1 MKIPI
6 AIHAAPAALFR
17 YLTCISCRTGVGDL
31 PAPLSPKAPPQWYQ
45 ASAVSR
51 IGEATSFLRAKCA
64 AICLVVAALIGS
76 SLSLRA
82 ATPPGT
88 SLISTIELSP
98 GGSTYTPQQFGFNQ
112 TTHKL
117 YTLGQYYT
125 NTNVALINTTTG
137 SFVTGIR
144 EPKITTSDGDST
156 LQAYGIAVDDSTT
169 AGGNKVYYVSQ
180 IGYNTTRHLV
190 LVTGDGAT
198 DTIDPNTAVILPI
211 TELIVSGIGVNPV
224 NHKVYVSDY
233 YGTVAVVDGPT
244 HSVIKTIQMPSGNGA
259 NLIVAIP
266 ASNKMLAFPFG
277 PVVLIDSSSDS
288 LTTLSIPSF
297 YASDA
302 AYDSANGR
310 IYAVGQDQNG
320 TTQLIVFDGS
330 GTIVAS
336 TTAGVPSG
344 AKSIAVDAAGGK
356 VYVGTPTPY
365 NTNGTITAF
374 SATSLAVVGSFP
386 QGAGKLAIDST
397 NSSRIYLLDYSSN
410 GARFELLNQV
420 GVLNVNDGSLAKVTI
435 GYQPGTVAVNRQTN
449 RTYVADAQAP
459 ELVVIDGA
467 TDSVSAR
474 VTVQPAVNG
483 VGYFGQSY
491 ARLIAVSEA
500 VNRVY
505 LPRTVVDPV
514 DGTRTFVVDIL
525 DGSTNA
531 LITTIS
537 VGSYVYAVAVDDT
550 RRHLLIATAGTM
562 YVYGIDS
569 NSLVATAALPN
580 NIFGMVANPATGR
593 IYVGILDSGVTVLD
607 GDSYGVL
614 ASSITSG
621 AEPVPMAVD
630 QKRNKIYVAN
640 IAAGSVDNSF
650 TVIDGATNTSQTIS
664 NISSN
669 TGGDAVQSVA
679 VDEVSNTVYVLDNAD
694 QSGGNGWVT
703 VYSAANNYSFLGEI
717 SVGTTP
723 AGMAF
728 NSTSRQLF
736 VTNEPDGTVSVLLN
750 GTRPPPP
757 VPAHGGLSDTYF
769 SVDGY
774 ASGGTVVNGTPLAF
788 LAQQSGTPAGLN
800 VRVQVSTT
808 PNDASSWTSLPNGT
822 DGFMAYD
829 SSSLQFVLTSSSY
842 PLSGGVYFRA
852 ISAAPGY
859 PDSISTAVGPFNLTT
874 NLTPPGQTVLRLVT
888 NGIRADLDFRVTET
902 SAPSGTAL
910 RVQTSTTPGSEA
922 SWTDLTNGNSGQ
934 MTQTTDP
941 AQFVLLMNN
950 YPAAT
955 AVYFRA
961 VATAAGSV
969 DSISNIIGAYDFLSD
984 TPPTVT
990 FASPSGAGGTSGQDV
1005 NHPIVVFLDANGSV
1019 SLPITV
1025 DASSNRQVHALSIL
1039 FDGGAIKQVSDL
1051 THISVDYVT
1060 SVTGLHII
1068 EAVAIDDLGATG
1080 RAATGP
1086 IYVLVAPA
1094 NAVSSKASS
1103 ATRSTRIQQASTGGD
1118 TYTLVGD
1125 GKNWN
1130 DPTAWSGSQ
1139 GGNGVPGPSDVAI
1152 VSSLTVVIDVR
1163 VEVGSLIISGGH
1175 IKGVNASPL
1184 KVDHLLTISGGGIDG
1199 LILEIPSTATVNM
1212 INDVDFPFYG
1222 DVYNNGNWQM
1232 HGSGG
1237 IAGLL
1242 YFANTGTTNFQ
1253 MPLLKA
1259 GLSLGLAPTDRTIS
1273 TATLANTG
1281 SILASGIPGLIS
1293 EDGSGL
1299 IAQDGGSLIAQDGG
1313 SLISEDGSGVISN
1326 DGGSLISEDG
1336 SGVISNDGGSLVAQG
1351 GGNFDVSGGTAADSS
1366 GKVKAV
1372 TAASGF
1378 VQTAGETDLNLIRII
1393 GPVTVNGGVLS
1404 GSGVI
1409 AGDLTVNGGYIAPGH
1424 GAGLLAVT
1432 GNYTQGAQ
1440 GILIMENGGPSPSQF
1455 DQLQVG
1461 GLANLGGKLDI
1472 KTINGYTPDP
1482 ADTFSP
1488 LGFGSVSGTFASVSS
1503 NAQVTVAPTGLLTS
1517 VDPTKPQPTTGQ
1529 PLNIATRLQI
1539 QSGDNVLIG
1548 GFIITGPAGSTKKV
1562 LIRGI
1567 GPSLANFGVAGT
1579 IPDPFLELHKPD
1591 GSVVTNDNWKQ
1602 APNVAEIPSGFAPSN
1617 DLESIIYTT
1626 LSPGNYT
1633 AILKG
1638 AHGEAGVGLVEA
1650 YDFDTTSTAKLANI
1664 ATRGFVNTGDNVMI
1678 GGFII
1683 GGTEPANVLVRAIG
1697 PSLTQ
1702 FGVQGALQ
1710 ATTLELHD
1718 SNGSV
1723 ISNEGWRSTQEA
1735 EITATTIPPTNDNE
1749 AAILATLV
1757 PGNYTAI
1764 VRGKNNT
1771 TGIAVIEAYN
1781 LQ

>member
-1 MKIPI
+1 MI
-6 AIHAAPAALFR
+6 A
-17 YLTCISCRTGVGDL
+17 
-31 PAPLSPKAPPQWYQ
+31 SPK
-45 ASAVSR
+45 
-51 IGEATSFLRAKCA
+51 
-64 AICLVVAALIGS
+64 
-76 SLSLRA
+76 
-82 ATPPGT
+82 
-88 SLISTIELSP
+88 P

-125 NTNVALINTTTG
+125 NSNVALINTTTG

-169 AGGNKVYYVSQ
+169 AGGNKVYYVSEV
-180 IGYNTTRHLV
+180 GYSSTQRLV
-190 LVTGDGAT
+190 LVTGEGAT
-198 DTIDPNTAVILPI
+198 NTIDPNTAVVLPLPI
-211 TELIVSGIGVNPV
+211 SQPALYAGGTGIGVNPV

-244 HSVIKTIQMPSGNGA
+244 HSVIKTINMPSGNGA

-277 PVVLIDSSSDS
+277 PVVLIDSSNES

-297 YASDA
+297 YAADA
-302 AYDSANGR
+302 AYDSANGQ
-310 IYAVGQDQNG
+310 IYAVGQDKNG

-330 GTIVAS
+330 GAIVTS

-344 AKSIAVDAAGGK
+344 ANSIAVDAAGGK
-356 VYVGTPTPY
+356 VYLGTPTPPD
-365 NTNGTITAF
+365 TNGTITAF

-397 NSSRIYLLDYSSN
+397 NSSRIYLLDYGDYSCPSCQ
-410 GARFELLNQV
+410 RTELLNQV
-420 GVLNVNDGSLAKVTI
+420 GLLNVNDGSLARLTV
-435 GYQPGTVAVNRQTN
+435 GYQPGAVAVNRQTN
-449 RTYVADAQAP
+449 RTYVVDVQAP
-459 ELVVIDGA
+459 ELVIIDGA
-467 TDSVSAR
+467 SNSVSGR
-474 VTVQPAVNG
+474 VAVKPAVNAR
-483 VGYFGQSY
+483 VFGYETT

-500 VNRVY
+500 VNRIY
-505 LPRTVVDPV
+505 LPRVVIDPV
-514 DGTRTFVVDIL
+514 DGTRASVVDVL
-525 DGSTNA
+525 DGATNA

-537 VGSYVYAVAVDDT
+537 VGSSYIYAMAVDDT

-562 YVYGIDS
+562 YVYGLDS
-569 NSLVATAALPN
+569 NSLVATAALPAN

-593 IYVGILDSGVTVLD
+593 IYVGILYSGVTVLD
-607 GDSYGVL
+607 GDSYSVL

-640 IAAGSVDNSF
+640 TAAGSVDNSF

-769 SVDGY
+769 AVDGY
-774 ASGGTVVNGTPLAF
+774 YSGGTVVNGTPLAF

-800 VRVQVSTT
+800 VRVQFSTT
-808 PNDASSWTSLPNGT
+808 PNDASSWNSLRNGT

-829 SSSLQFVLTSSSY
+829 ASSQQFVLTSSSY

-874 NLTPPGQTVLRLVT
+874 NLAPPGQTVLRLVA
-888 NGIRADLDFRVTET
+888 NGIRADLDFRATET
-902 SAPSGTAL
+902 PAPSGIAL

-950 YPAAT
+950 YPAGT
-955 AVYFRA
+955 AVFFRA
-961 VATAAGSV
+961 VAAAAGSV
-969 DSISNIIGAYDFLSD
+969 DGISNIIGAYDFLSD

-990 FASPSGAGGTSGQDV
+990 FASPPGAGGTSGQDV
-1005 NHPIVVFLDANGSV
+1005 NHPIVVFLDTNGSV

-1025 DASSNRQVHALSIL
+1025 DAFSNRQVHALSVL
-1039 FDGGAIKQVSDL
+1039 FDGGTIKQVSDL

-1060 SVTGLHII
+1060 SITGLHII

-1080 RAATGP
+1080 RAETGP

-1103 ATRSTRIQQASTGGD
+1103 VIGNTGVQQASTGGN
-1118 TYTLVGD
+1118 TYTLIGD
-1125 GKNWN
+1125 GKNWS

-1152 VSSLTVVIDVR
+1152 ISSLTVLIDVTVNMADK

-1175 IKGVNASPL
+1175 IKDVNGSL
-1184 KVDHLLTISGGGIDG
+1184 KVDHLLTISGGGIEGG

-1222 DVYNNGNWQM
+1222 DVYNYGNWQM

-1237 IAGLL
+1237 IAGLV
-1242 YFANTGTTNFQ
+1242 YFLNQGTTNFQ

-1281 SILASGIPGLIS
+1281 SVLASGIPGLIS
-1293 EDGSGL
+1293 EDGAGL
-1299 IAQDGGSLIAQDGG
+1299 VAQGGGNLVAQGG
-1313 SLISEDGSGVISN
+1313 GNLISEHGGGVISN
-1326 DGGSLISEDG
+1326 DGGSL
-1336 SGVISNDGGSLVAQG
+1336 VAQGGGNLVAQGGGNLVAQG

-1366 GKVKAV
+1366 GKVKAA

-1378 VQTAGETDLNLIRII
+1378 IQTAGETDLNLIRIT

-1424 GAGLLAVT
+1424 SAGTIAVT
-1432 GNYTQGAQ
+1432 GSFTQGAN
-1440 GILIMENGGPSPSQF
+1440 GTLILEKGGALPSQF

-1461 GLANLGGKLDI
+1461 GVASLGGKLDI

-1488 LGFGSVSGTFASVSS
+1488 LGFGSVSGSFSSVSS
-1503 NAQVTVAPTGLLTS
+1503 NAQVTVNASGLLTS

-1579 IPDPFLELHKPD
+1579 IPDPFLELHESD
-1591 GSVVTNDNWKQ
+1591 GSVVSNDNWKQ

-1764 VRGKNNT
+1764 VRGKNDT

>member
-6 AIHAAPAALFR
+6 AVPSSPYASPLTSPPNHGMKTRLFVLSGLALLLSHSAFPA
-17 YLTCISCRTGVGDL
+17 GV
-31 PAPLSPKAPPQWYQ
+31 P
-45 ASAVSR
+45 
-51 IGEATSFLRAKCA
+51 
-64 AICLVVAALIGS
+64 
-76 SLSLRA
+76 
-82 ATPPGT
+82 
-88 SLISTIELSP
+88 SLIDTISP
-98 GGSTYTPQQFGFNQ
+98 LPGAACFAPTRT
-112 TTHKL
+112 
-117 YTLGQYYT
+117 
-125 NTNVALINTTTG
+125 VINT
-137 SFVTGIR
+137 
-144 EPKITTSDGDST
+144 
-156 LQAYGIAVDDSTT
+156 
-169 AGGNKVYYVSQ
+169 
-180 IGYNTTRHLV
+180 
-190 LVTGDGAT
+190 AT
-198 DTIDPNTAVILPI
+198 
-211 TELIVSGIGVNPV
+211 
-224 NHKVYVSDY
+224 H
-233 YGTVAVVDGPT
+233 
-244 HSVIKTIQMPSGNGA
+244 
-259 NLIVAIP
+259 
-266 ASNKMLAFPFG
+266 
-277 PVVLIDSSSDS
+277 
-288 LTTLSIPSF
+288 
-297 YASDA
+297 
-302 AYDSANGR
+302 R
-310 IYAVGQDQNG
+310 IYAVGSARVYQGQG
-320 TTQLIVFDGS
+320 RLSVFDADTGS
-330 GTIVAS
+330 I
-336 TTAGVPSG
+336 
-344 AKSIAVDAAGGK
+344 
-356 VYVGTPTPY
+356 
-365 NTNGTITAF
+365 ITG
-374 SATSLAVVGSFP
+374 LLFP
-386 QGAGKLAIDST
+386 WPIDSIVVNEKT
-397 NSSRIYLLDYSSN
+397 NMIYVSTAS
-410 GARFELLNQV
+410 
-420 GVLNVNDGSLAKVTI
+420 GVA
-435 GYQPGTVAVNRQTN
+435 
-449 RTYVADAQAP
+449 
-459 ELVVIDGA
+459 VIDGA
-467 TDSVSAR
+467 TNQIKATFQASFGFFAVVDPTTGRIFSIDPNFAPHSVSVNDGSNLSIIATIALTDATTGKTMRGSHLAIDPPTRHVYVTDSNDSGNALIGVINVDSLSTQAFIPTTGDLGNIVADTSTNKIYAAGYLNGSSQPGVVVIDGTSNTIQTTITLPNEYDVVDPNGGAGMDSTRHRLYLGSDAYPNPHTLVIDTQANTVAGTLSTYATNINVLPATGKLYICQFTTFFAPSLRFHNAIGELDPSTGMLKIIVTGYHPFAFALNKSTDRVYVADQFAPELLALKGSDHSVLAR
-474 VTVQPAVNG
+474 IPVGNSDTG
-483 VGYFGQSY
+483 VSNDPGG
-491 ARLIAVSEA
+491 RGLAVSETL
-500 VNRVY
+500 NRIYVT
-505 LPRTVVDPV
+505 RVTDSDPNT
-514 DGTRTFVVDIL
+514 GNR
-525 DGSTNA
+525 NA
-531 LITTIS
+531 LLDVIDGNTNQVIAS
-537 VGSYVYAVAVDDT
+537 VTLTSLAGGLPGSVAVDD
-550 RRHLLIATAGTM
+550 
-562 YVYGIDS
+562 
-569 NSLVATAALPN
+569 PN
-580 NIFGMVANPATGR
+580 HR
-593 IYVGILDSGVTVLD
+593 IYVAIRGNVYVLNADDNSVITSLTNVVPQVGENFGGIAVNPITHRVYVSGGVTAGGDNVAIID
-607 GDSYGVL
+607 GNTNQLVTQVSAGGVPGPI
-614 ASSITSG
+614 AINT
-621 AEPVPMAVD
+621 
-630 QKRNKIYVAN
+630 KTNKVFVAN
-640 IAAGSVDNSF
+640 TGAGSVDNSV
-650 TVIDGATNTSQTIS
+650 TVINGASDSVEATFS
-664 NISSN
+664 NINSN

-679 VDEVSNTVYVLDNAD
+679 VDELSNTVFVGDNANG
-694 QSGGNGWVT
+694 SGFNGWVT
-703 VYSAANNYSFLGEI
+703 VFSADNNYSFLGEI
-717 SVGTTP
+717 PVGTVP
-723 AGMAF
+723 AGMVF
-728 NSTSRQLF
+728 SSTSRQLF
-736 VTNEPDGTVSVLLN
+736 VANEQEGTIAVL

-800 VRVQVSTT
+800 VRVQFSTT

-852 ISAAPGY
+852 ISAAPSY

-874 NLTPPGQTVLRLVT
+874 NLAPPGQTVLRLVA

-950 YPAAT
+950 YPAGT

-961 VATAAGSV
+961 VAAAAGSV
-969 DSISNIIGAYDFLSD
+969 DGISNIIGAYDFLSD

-990 FASPSGAGGTSGQDV
+990 FASSPGLGGTSGQDV

-1025 DASSNRQVHALSIL
+1025 DAFSNRQVHALSVL

-1060 SVTGLHII
+1060 SITGLHII

-1080 RAATGP
+1080 RAETGP
-1086 IYVLVAPA
+1086 IYVLVEPA

-1103 ATRSTRIQQASTGGD
+1103 VIGNTGVQQASTGGN
-1118 TYTLVGD
+1118 TYTLIGD
-1125 GKNWN
+1125 GKNWS

-1152 VSSLTVVIDVR
+1152 ISSLTVLIDADAT

-1175 IKGVNASPL
+1175 IRDVKGSL
-1184 KVDHLLTISGGGIDG
+1184 KVDHLLTISGGGIEGG

-1222 DVYNNGNWQM
+1222 DVYNYGNWQM

-1237 IAGLL
+1237 IAGLV
-1242 YFANTGTTNFQ
+1242 YFLNQGTTNFQ

-1293 EDGSGL
+1293 QDGGGL
-1299 IAQDGGSLIAQDGG
+1299 ITQDGGSLITQDGG
-1313 SLISEDGSGVISN
+1313 TLISEHGGGVISN
-1326 DGGSLISEDG
+1326 DGGSLIAQ
-1336 SGVISNDGGSLVAQG
+1336 GGGNLIAQGGGNLIAQG

-1366 GKVKAV
+1366 GKVKAA

-1378 VQTAGETDLNLIRII
+1378 IQTAGETDLNLIRIT

-1409 AGDLTVNGGYIAPGH
+1409 AGDLTVNGGYISPGH

-1503 NAQVTVAPTGLLTS
+1503 NAQVTVNASGLLTS

-1579 IPDPFLELHKPD
+1579 IPDPFLELHESD
-1591 GSVVTNDNWKQ
+1591 GSVVSNDNWKQ

-1718 SNGSV
+1718 ANGGV
-1723 ISNEGWRSTQEA
+1723 ISNDGWRSTQES
-1735 EITATTIPPTNDNE
+1735 EIQATTIPPSNDNE

-1771 TGIAVIEAYN
+1771 TGIAVVEAYN

>member
-1 MKIPI
+1 
-6 AIHAAPAALFR
+6 
-17 YLTCISCRTGVGDL
+17 
-31 PAPLSPKAPPQWYQ
+31 
-45 ASAVSR
+45 
-51 IGEATSFLRAKCA
+51 
-64 AICLVVAALIGS
+64 VVALTGS
-76 SLSLRA
+76 LLSLRA

-98 GGSTYTPQQFGFNQ
+98 GGGTYGPTQFALNQ

-117 YTLGQYYT
+117 YAMGAAGASLGI
-125 NTNVALINTTTG
+125 ALINTATG

-144 EPKITTSDGDST
+144 QTTIIP
-156 LQAYGIAVDDSTT
+156 YGIAADDSTT
-169 AGGNKVYYVSQ
+169 AGGNKTYLIGTRGYGSAQQQ
-180 IGYNTTRHLV
+180 ILLTI
-190 LVTGDGAT
+190 DGAT
-198 DTIDPNTAVILPI
+198 DTIDPNTAVTLPI
-211 TELIVSGIGVNPV
+211 NQPVVSGIGVNPV
-224 NHKVYVSDY
+224 NHKVYISDNN
-233 YGTVAVVDGPT
+233 GTVAVVDGPNHT
-244 HSVIKTIQMPSGNGA
+244 VLKTIQNVGFD
-259 NLIVAIP
+259 LIVAIP
-266 ASNKMLAFPFG
+266 ASNKMLAFQNG
-277 PVVLIDSSSDS
+277 PVALIDSSNDS
-288 LTTLSIPSF
+288 ETTLPIPTF
-297 YASDA
+297 YAADA

-330 GTIVAS
+330 GAIVAS

-365 NTNGTITAF
+365 DTNGTITAF

-397 NSSRIYLLDYSSN
+397 NSSRIYLLDYDVSYNSY
-410 GARFELLNQV
+410 RTELLNQV
-420 GVLNVNDGSLAKVTI
+420 GLLNVNDGSLAKLTV
-435 GYQPGTVAVNRQTN
+435 GYHPGAVAVNRQSN
-449 RTYVADAQAP
+449 RTYVVDVQAP
-459 ELVVIDGA
+459 ELVIIDGA
-467 TDSVSAR
+467 TNSVSGR
-474 VTVQPAVNG
+474 VAVKPAVNDR
-483 VGYFGQSY
+483 VFGYQTT

-500 VNRVY
+500 VNRIY
-505 LPRTVVDPV
+505 LPRVVIDPV
-514 DGTRTFVVDIL
+514 DGTRASVVDVL
-525 DGSTNA
+525 DGATNA

-537 VGSYVYAVAVDDT
+537 VGSPYIYAMAVDDT
-550 RRHLLIATAGTM
+550 RRHLLIATQGTM
-562 YVYGIDS
+562 YVYGLDS

-593 IYVGILDSGVTVLD
+593 IYVGILYSGVTVLD
-607 GDSYGVL
+607 GDSYSVL

-640 IAAGSVDNSF
+640 TAAGSVDNSF

-679 VDEVSNTVYVLDNAD
+679 VDEVSNTVYVLDNGD
-694 QSGGNGWVT
+694 QSGFPGWVT
-703 VYSAANNYSFLGEI
+703 VYSAANNYSYLGEI

-769 SVDGY
+769 AVDGY
-774 ASGGTVVNGTPLAF
+774 YSGGTVVNGTPLAF

-800 VRVQVSTT
+800 VRVQFSTT
-808 PNDASSWTSLPNGT
+808 PNDASSWQPLPNGT
-822 DGFMAYD
+822 NGFMAYD
-829 SSSLQFVLTSSSY
+829 ASNQQFVLTSANY

-874 NLTPPGQTVLRLVT
+874 NLAPPGQTVLRLVA
-888 NGIRADLDFRVTET
+888 NGIRADLDFRATET
-902 SAPSGTAL
+902 PAPSGIAL

-922 SWTDLTNGNSGQ
+922 SWTDLTSGSGQ

-950 YPAAT
+950 YPAGT

-984 TPPTVT
+984 TPPTVA
-990 FASPSGAGGTSGQDV
+990 FASPPGAGGTSGQDV

-1019 SLPITV
+1019 SLPIAV
-1025 DASSNRQVHALSIL
+1025 DAFSNRQVHALSVL
-1039 FDGGAIKQVSDL
+1039 FDGGAIKHVSDL

-1103 ATRSTRIQQASTGGD
+1103 VTGNTGVQQASAGGN
-1118 TYTLVGD
+1118 TYTLIGD
-1125 GKNWN
+1125 GKNWS

-1139 GGNGVPGPSDVAI
+1139 SGNGVPGPSDVAI
-1152 VSSLTVVIDVR
+1152 ISSLTVLIDADDK

-1175 IKGVNASPL
+1175 IRDVKGSL
-1184 KVDHLLTISGGGIDG
+1184 KVDHLLTISGGGIEGG

-1222 DVYNNGNWQM
+1222 DVYNYGNWQM

-1237 IAGLL
+1237 IAGLV
-1242 YFANTGTTNFQ
+1242 YFLNQGTTNFQ

-1293 EDGSGL
+1293 QDGGGL
-1299 IAQDGGSLIAQDGG
+1299 ITQDGGSLITQDGG
-1313 SLISEDGSGVISN
+1313 TLISEHGGGVISN
-1326 DGGSLISEDG
+1326 DGGSL
-1336 SGVISNDGGSLVAQG
+1336 VAQGGGNLVAQGGGNLVAQG

-1366 GKVKAV
+1366 GKVKAA

-1378 VQTAGETDLNLIRII
+1378 IQTAGETDMNLIRIT

-1424 GAGLLAVT
+1424 SAGTIAVT
-1432 GNYTQGAQ
+1432 GSFTQGAN
-1440 GILIMENGGPSPSQF
+1440 GTLILEKGGALPSQF

-1517 VDPTKPQPTTGQ
+1517 IDPTKPNPTNGQ

-1539 QSGDNVLIG
+1539 QSGDNVLIA

-1591 GSVVTNDNWKQ
+1591 GSVVTNDNWQQ
-1602 APNVAEIPSGFAPSN
+1602 APNVAEIPSGFAPTN

-1650 YDFDTTSTAKLANI
+1650 YDFDTASTAELANI

-1723 ISNEGWRSTQEA
+1723 ISNEGWRSTQES
-1735 EITATTIPPTNDNE
+1735 EIQATTIPPTSDNE

-1764 VRGKNNT
+1764 VRGKNDT

>member
-1 MKIPI
+1 MKLPSTITVVE
-6 AIHAAPAALFR
+6 PAVALFGLKTAQSAR
-17 YLTCISCRTGVGDL
+17 RCHSN
-31 PAPLSPKAPPQWYQ
+31 SPRPQSSQ
-45 ASAVSR
+45 ASAASR
-51 IGEATSFLRAKCA
+51 IWEATSFCAAKCA
-64 AICLVVAALIGS
+64 AICLVVAALTGS
-76 SLSLRA
+76 LLSLRA

-98 GGSTYTPQQFGFNQ
+98 GGGTYTPALFALNQ

-117 YTLGQYYT
+117 YAMGTTFPGASLGI
-125 NTNVALINTTTG
+125 ALINTATG

-144 EPKITTSDGDST
+144 QTTMIP
-156 LQAYGIAVDDSTT
+156 YGIAADDSTT
-169 AGGNKVYYVSQ
+169 AGGNKAYLIGTRGYGSAQQQ
-180 IGYNTTRHLV
+180 ILLTI
-190 LVTGDGAT
+190 DGTT
-198 DTIDPNTAVILPI
+198 DTIDPNTAVTLPI
-211 TELIVSGIGVNPV
+211 NQPVGLSGIGVNPV
-224 NHKVYVSDY
+224 NHKVYISDY
-233 YGTVAVVDGPT
+233 YGTVAVVDGPN
-244 HSVIKTIQMPSGNGA
+244 HNVITTIGFPNGNGA

-277 PVVLIDSSSDS
+277 PVVLIDSSNDS
-288 LTTLSIPSF
+288 LTTLSIPTF
-297 YASDA
+297 YAADA

-310 IYAVGQDQNG
+310 IYAVGQDKNG

-330 GTIVAS
+330 GAIVAS

-356 VYVGTPTPY
+356 VYLGTPTPY

-397 NSSRIYLLDYSSN
+397 NSSRIYLLDYDVSSN
-410 GARFELLNQV
+410 SYRTELLNQV
-420 GVLNVNDGSLAKVTI
+420 GLLNVNDGSLAKLTV
-435 GYQPGTVAVNRQTN
+435 GYRPGAAAINRQTK
-449 RTYVADAQAP
+449 RTYVVDVQAP

-467 TDSVSAR
+467 TNSVSGRVAVKPARNDSVF
-474 VTVQPAVNG
+474 
-483 VGYFGQSY
+483 GYQTT

-500 VNRVY
+500 VNRIY
-505 LPRTVVDPV
+505 LPRQVIDNAGGGSGGFFVDV
-514 DGTRTFVVDIL
+514 L

-537 VGSYVYAVAVDDT
+537 VGSSYILALAVDDT

-562 YVYGIDS
+562 YVYGLDS
-569 NSLVATAALPN
+569 NSLVATATLPAN

-593 IYVGILDSGVTVLD
+593 IYLGTLDGGGYVFVLD
-607 GDSYGVL
+607 GDSYSVL

-694 QSGGNGWVT
+694 GSGGNGWVT

-717 SVGTTP
+717 SVGTAPT
-723 AGMAF
+723 GMAF

-769 SVDGY
+769 AVDGY
-774 ASGGTVVNGTPLAF
+774 YSGGTIVNGTPLAF
-788 LAQQSGTPAGLN
+788 LAQQTGTPAGLN
-800 VRVQVSTT
+800 VRVQVTTT
-808 PNDASSWTSLPNGT
+808 PNDASSWQPLPNGT
-822 DGFMAYD
+822 NGFMAYD
-829 SSSLQFVLTSSSY
+829 ASNQQFVLTSANY
-842 PLSGGVYFRA
+842 PLTSGVSFRA
-852 ISAAPGY
+852 ISAASGY
-859 PDSISTAVGPFNLTT
+859 PDSISNVVGPFNLTT
-874 NLTPPGQTVLRLVT
+874 NLAPAGQTILRLVT
-888 NGIRADLDFRVTET
+888 NGIRADLDFRATET
-902 SAPSGTAL
+902 PAPSGIAL

-922 SWTDLTNGNSGQ
+922 SWTDLTSGSGQ

-950 YPAAT
+950 YPAGT

-990 FASPSGAGGTSGQDV
+990 FASPTGAGGTSGQDV

-1019 SLPITV
+1019 SLPIAV
-1025 DASSNRQVHALSIL
+1025 DAFSNRQVHALSVL

-1060 SVTGLHII
+1060 SITGLHII

-1086 IYVLVAPA
+1086 IYVLVEPA
-1094 NAVSSKASS
+1094 NAVSSEASS
-1103 ATRSTRIQQASTGGD
+1103 VTGKTGVQQASTGGN
-1118 TYTLVGD
+1118 TYTLIGD
-1125 GKNWN
+1125 GKNWS

-1152 VSSLTVVIDVR
+1152 VSSLTVLIDADVR

-1175 IKGVNASPL
+1175 IRDVKGSL
-1184 KVDHLLTISGGGIDG
+1184 KVDHLLTISGGGIEGG

-1222 DVYNNGNWQM
+1222 DVYNYGNWQM

-1237 IAGLL
+1237 IAGLV
-1242 YFANTGTTNFQ
+1242 YFLNQGTTNFQ

-1293 EDGSGL
+1293 QDGGGL
-1299 IAQDGGSLIAQDGG
+1299 ITQDGGSLITQDGG
-1313 SLISEDGSGVISN
+1313 SLISEHGGGVISN
-1326 DGGSLISEDG
+1326 DGGSL
-1336 SGVISNDGGSLVAQG
+1336 VAQGGGNLVAQGGGNLVAQG

-1366 GKVKAV
+1366 GKVKAA

-1378 VQTAGETDLNLIRII
+1378 IQTAGETDMNLIRIT
-1393 GPVTVNGGVLS
+1393 GPVTVNGGVMS

-1409 AGDLTVNGGYIAPGH
+1409 AGDLTLNGGYISPGH
-1424 GAGLLAVT
+1424 SAGLVAVT
-1432 GNYTQGAQ
+1432 GNYTQGTQ
-1440 GILIMENGGPSPSQF
+1440 GTLIIENGGANPNQF

-1461 GLANLGGKLDI
+1461 GTATLGGNLDVR
-1472 KTINGYTPDP
+1472 TINGYQPSS
-1482 ADTFSP
+1482 ADTFNP
-1488 LGFGSVSGTFASVSS
+1488 IGYGAVSGTFAAVSS
-1503 NAQVTVAPTGLLTS
+1503 NAQVTLNATGLVSS
-1517 VDPTKPQPTTGQ
+1517 VDITKSQPSTGQ

-1539 QSGDNVLIG
+1539 QSGDNVLIA

-1567 GPSLANFGVAGT
+1567 GPSLANFGVSGT
-1579 IPDPFLELHKPD
+1579 ISDPFLELHNPD

-1602 APNVAEIPSGFAPSN
+1602 APNAADIPPGFAPSN
-1617 DLESIIYTT
+1617 DLESVIYTT
-1626 LSPGNYT
+1626 LAPGTYT

-1638 AHGEAGVGLVEA
+1638 AHSETGVGLVEV
-1650 YDFDTTSTAKLANI
+1650 YDFDTASTAKLANI

-1683 GGTEPANVLVRAIG
+1683 GGTEPAKVLVRAIG
-1697 PSLTQ
+1697 PSLTD
-1702 FGVQGALQ
+1702 FGLQGALQ

-1723 ISNEGWRSTQEA
+1723 ISNEGWRSTQES
-1735 EITATTIPPTNDNE
+1735 EIQATTIPPSNDNE

-1764 VRGKNNT
+1764 VRGKNDT
-1771 TGIAVIEAYN
+1771 TGIAVVEAYN